1 MTIPVIIICDD
12 ETELVSE
19 LAEWFESNG
28 WVVRTAH
35 NANEAFV
42 LLADAKRATC
52 LVTDLWMP
60 LSDGDALVRRIGAL
74 PVTERPSLVAMMTG
88 DIGVEDSPRPPGT
101 DLVFMKPV
109 DPTAMLKAIAD
120 QLSTMSASMS

>member
-1 MTIPVIIICDD
+1 MTVPIIVICDD

-28 WVVRTAH
+28 WAVRTAH

-42 LLADAKRATC
+42 LLAGAKRATC
-52 LVTDLWMP
+52 LVTDRWMP

-74 PVTERPSLVAMMTG
+74 PATERPSLVAMMTG
-88 DIGVEDSPRPPGT
+88 DFRVEDSPHPPGT

-109 DPTAMLKAIAD
+109 DPTAMLKAIAE
-120 QLSTMSASMS
+120 QLSIMPAGVR